1 MLSVSATNAY
11 QLIQYSLYLKMKRI
25 LVLTIFIFP
34 ILLKSQDAD
43 SLSKAVQIDSIIKVS
58 RALCDQKKFDEAF
71 SIVDAAEKISIV
83 KFGKEHLTY
92 ANCIFNKG
100 RIYQLSNKLKEAEP
114 YYVQAREL
122 RGKILGKEHKDYASV
137 TNNLAIL
144 KRILYKYDEAIV
156 LFKEVA
162 EIREKLLGKD
172 HPDYASA
179 LVNLGTVYYFALKY
193 DEAEVAYLEVKKI
206 RELKLGKEHPEYAR
220 ILNNL
225 ANLYID
231 MGQYNAAENLFL
243 ETKAIQEK
251 LTGKENADYCWT
263 LNNMGLLYRQMGN
276 FEEAERLLTETN
288 AIRLKILGRDHAD
301 YPSGLMNL
309 GNLYTVLGNY
319 EKARPLYAEAI
330 ELSGNLFGKNDPRY
344 GQVVNNIAVMYTDM
358 DFNPAA
364 EPLYLEAK
372 KIFEEKSGK
381 DSPDYTF
388 AINNL
393 AIFYIHQQ
401 KYPNAKA
408 LLDEA
413 KAIRQKTK
421 GLDHP
426 DYANALEDLSLL
438 NTKMKNLPEALTLRS
453 QAVGIFEKSLG
464 KNHNRYAQNLLSL
477 AQIEGMAGKLKDAD
491 THFAEAADIQRKIV
505 MKSTRFMSER
515 ELSSYTELFKQNID
529 IASSYALR
537 YTNSQTMSQVVYD
550 NSLFYKGFLL
560 NASFKIKN
568 LGRTDQ
574 AIAEQFD
581 LLASYNRRLNQAY
594 DKPRTERDT
603 VSIRDLEDKTAKLE
617 KELVSKVAGL
627 GDAIK
632 DVKWDQVKSSLKPGE
647 AAIEFIHFNLSFP
660 EKSDSIMYAA
670 LLLKPESSNPEFVPL
685 FEEKSLDSLLSKKGG
700 RNELY
705 VKQLYSLEGRGA
717 EVIQKPQKTLY
728 EIIWKPLEASLTNT
742 KTIYQ
747 SSTGLLHRINLGA
760 IPVNE
765 DETLTDRY
773 NFITLGST
781 RQLVSNKD
789 EVKKG
794 APPTLFGGIIYEPDS
809 TALPTFNQGTDVLAM
824 RRNEAQIPA
833 AERSERGGSW
843 TFLKWTAKEVNA
855 ISSIMKTSS
864 MAPDLLTGSLATEE
878 SIKKLGTQ
886 NPSPNVLHI
895 ATHGFFFPDPK
906 VMNPT
911 NGAIETIESK
921 FKISEQPMIRSGIV
935 MAGGNYAWKTGKPYK
950 DGMDDGILTAREI
963 SQLNLSQTELVVL
976 SACETGLG
984 DIRGNEGVYGLQR
997 AFKIAGVKY
1006 LIMSLWQ
1013 VPDRE
1018 TMEFMTT
1025 FYTHWLSDKMSI
1037 PDAYHQT
1044 QKEMKDRFLNP
1055 FAWAGF
1061 VLVE

>member
-1 MLSVSATNAY
+1 
-11 QLIQYSLYLKMKRI
+11 MKNI
-25 LVLTIFIFP
+25 LFIAAFMFP
-34 ILLKSQDAD
+34 LLLKSQDAN
-43 SLSKAVQIDSIIKVS
+43 SLSKAVQIDSFIKVS
-58 RALCDQKKFDEAF
+58 RTLCDQKKYDEAF
-71 SIVDAAEKISIV
+71 KIVDAAEKISLA
-83 KFGKEHLTY
+83 KFGKDHLTY

-100 RIYQLSNKLKEAEP
+100 RIFQLSNKLIDAEP
-114 YYVQAREL
+114 YYVKAREL
-122 RGKILGKEHKDYASV
+122 RGKILGKEHKDYAAV

-144 KRILYKYDEAIV
+144 KRILYKYDEAIA

-162 EIREKLLGKD
+162 DIREKLLGKD
-172 HPDYASA
+172 HIDYAST
-179 LVNLGTVYYFALKY
+179 LLNLGTAYYFALKY
-193 DEAEVAYLEVKKI
+193 DEAEAAFLEVKKI
-206 RELKLGKEHPEYAR
+206 RENKLGKEHSEYAR

-231 MGQYNAAENLFL
+231 MGRYKAAESLYL

-276 FEEAERLLTETN
+276 FEEAERLFTETN
-288 AIRLKILGRDHAD
+288 AIRLKLLGRDHAD

-319 EKARPLYAEAI
+319 EKARPLYEEAA
-330 ELSGNLFGKNDPRY
+330 ELSSNLFGKNDPRY
-344 GQVVNNIAVMYTDM
+344 GQLINNIAVMYTDM

-381 DSPDYTF
+381 ESPDYTST
-388 AINNL
+388 INNL

-401 KYPNAKA
+401 KYLNAKG

-413 KAIRQKTK
+413 RTIREKTT
-421 GLDHP
+421 GVNHP

-438 NTKMKNLPEALTLRS
+438 NTKMKNLPEALRLRN
-453 QAVGIFEKSLG
+453 QAVGFFEKSLG

-491 THFAEAADIQRKIV
+491 THFAEAAGIQRINV

-529 IASSYALR
+529 IINSYTFRRASS
-537 YTNSQTMSQVVYD
+537 TVMGQVSYD
-550 NSLFYKGFLL
+550 NALLYKGFLL
-560 NASFKIKN
+560 NSSFKIKN
-568 LGRTDQ
+568 LGRKDK

-581 LLASYNRRLNQAY
+581 LLASYNKRLNQAN
-594 DKPRTERDT
+594 DKPRNERDT
-603 VSIRDLEDKTAKLE
+603 LIIKDLEQKSAKLE
-617 KELVSKVAGL
+617 KDLVLKVAGL

-632 DVKWDQVKSSLKPGE
+632 EVKWDQVKSILKPGE
-647 AAIEFIHFNLSFP
+647 AAIEFIHFKLNFP
-660 EKSDSIMYAA
+660 EKSDSILYAA
-670 LLLKPESSNPEFVPL
+670 LLVKPESGNPEFIPL
-685 FEEKSLDSLLSKKGG
+685 FEEKALDSLLSKKGE

-705 VKQLYSLEGRGA
+705 VEQLYSLDGRGA
-717 EVIQKPQKTLY
+717 VAIEKPQKTLY
-728 EIIWKPLEASLTNT
+728 DIIWKPLESKLINT

-760 IPVNE
+760 IPINE
-765 DETLTDRY
+765 DETLTDKY
-773 NFITLGST
+773 NFIKLGST
-781 RQLVSNKD
+781 RQLVTGLQDDKMGGSP
-789 EVKKG
+789 
-794 APPTLFGGIIYEPDS
+794 ALFGGITYEPDS
-809 TALPTFNQGTDVLAM
+809 TTAPIFNQGSDVLAM

-833 AERSERGGSW
+833 AERAERGGSW
-843 TFLKWTAKEVNA
+843 TFLKWTAKEINA
-855 ISSIMKTSS
+855 ISNIMKSAS
-864 MAPDLLTGSLATEE
+864 MAPDMLTGNNAIEE
-878 SIKKLGTQ
+878 SVKKLGS
-886 NPSPNVLHI
+886 NGPSPNIIHI

-906 VMNPT
+906 EHIPT
-911 NGAIETIESK
+911 NGTIETIESK

-935 MAGGNYAWKTGKPYK
+935 MAGGNYAWKTGKPYHE
-950 DGMDDGILTAREI
+950 GLDDGILTAREI
-963 SQLNLSQTELVVL
+963 SQMNLAQTELVVL

-984 DIRGNEGVYGLQR
+984 DIKGNEGVYGLQR
-997 AFKIAGVKY
+997 AFKIAGAKY
-1006 LIMSLWQ
+1006 LLMSLWQ

-1025 FYTHWLSDKMSI
+1025 FYSHWLSEKMSI
-1037 PDAYHQT
+1037 PEAYHQT

-1055 FAWAGF
+1055 FSWAGF
-1061 VLVE
+1061 VLIQ